1 MTDAKASATDPISDD
16 LIIDAFVQIFRGRGD
31 AYGSSKGYCV
41 HEPLTREVFELHL
54 RSTDPKDHVGVYCMM
69 GDKASWGCI
78 DIDGKDFPLR
88 SYMTADAGDGHP
100 IQVPTTI
107 DHDWQKMWTLAC
119 NLATV
124 LAAKNIHATIER
136 TKNGYHVWVF
146 PKDGIVTARA
156 MRRALMAACVAI
168 SYNPKEVNP
177 KAEGPR
183 PGTQGLGNFVRLP
196 YGGYLT
202 TREIP
207 TQRVMVDGFQAGRWL
222 QEFLAH
228 IKLTATAD
236 LEAVAALWTPPP
248 PPSTEIDYDA
258 GLEVEPILPMLDG
271 LAFTMWRDGPLPG
284 KDRSTTLAHLGR
296 LTAERGL
303 TATQTF
309 AVLQSADVRWGG
321 KFANRADGLE
331 QIARLV
337 ENAYN

>member
-1 MTDAKASATDPISDD
+1 MIDDD

-31 AYGSSKGYCV
+31 VYGSSKGYCV
-41 HEPLTREVFELHL
+41 HEPLTRDVFEKHL
-54 RSTDPKDHVGVYCMM
+54 RSTDPRDHVGVYCMM

-78 DIDGKDFPLR
+78 DIDGKDWPVPCPECSTLD
-88 SYMTADAGDGHP
+88 TDDANLCRNCVAG
-100 IQVPTTI
+100 QVW
-107 DHDWQKMWTLAC
+107 DWQQMWTLAC

-183 PGTQGLGNFVRLP
+183 PGTQGLGNFVRVP

-228 IKLTATAD
+228 IKLTETAD
-236 LEAVAALWTPPP
+236 LESVAALWTPPP